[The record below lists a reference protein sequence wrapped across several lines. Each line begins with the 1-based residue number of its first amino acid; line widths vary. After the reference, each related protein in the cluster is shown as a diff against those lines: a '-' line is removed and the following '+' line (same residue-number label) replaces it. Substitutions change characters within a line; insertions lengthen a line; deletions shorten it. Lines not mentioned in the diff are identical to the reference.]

1 MKMFINAVLAIFW
14 KDLLAERRTREIL
27 GTMLVFALTVILVFV
42 FAFDLSIEM
51 RSKAAPGV
59 IWVTLCFAGTISLNR
74 SMSLEKDREGFD
86 GLLLAPVDRTAI
98 FFGKALVN
106 WVFLLIT
113 AIIIVP
119 VYTLFNNVNLF
130 VPGFFG
136 VILLGTLGYILTGTL
151 LATLSLQL
159 RARDML
165 LPVLLF
171 PVLIPLLL
179 SVVRASTIL
188 LNGGIQ
194 GELST
199 WLALMAGYD
208 LLFMAVGL
216 LVFDKIIEE

>member
-1 MKMFINAVLAIFW
+1 MRSFINAVNAIFW
-14 KDLLAERRTREIL
+14 KDLLAERRTREIM

-42 FAFDLSIEM
+42 FAFALSVDM

-98 FFGKALVN
+98 YFGKALVN
-106 WVFLLIT
+106 WVYMLVT
-113 AIIIVP
+113 ALIIVP
-119 VYTLFNNVNLF
+119 VYSLFNNVNLF
-130 VPGFFG
+130 SAGFGG

-151 LATLSLQL
+151 LSALSLQL

-171 PVLIPLLL
+171 PVLFPLLL
-179 SVVRASTIL
+179 AVVRTSTIL
-188 LNGGIQ
+188 LQGGIQ

-199 WLALMAGYD
+199 WLLLLAGYD
-208 LLFMAVGL
+208 LLFAAVGL

>member
-1 MKMFINAVLAIFW
+1 MKKFFNAVLAIFW

-42 FAFDLSIEM
+42 FAFDLSVDM

-86 GLLLAPVDRTAI
+86 GLLLAPIDRTAI

-106 WVFLLIT
+106 WVYMLIT

-119 VYTLFNNVNLF
+119 VYALFNNVNLF
-130 VPGFFG
+130 SPEFIG
-136 VILLGTLGYILTGTL
+136 VIVLGTLGYILTGTL
-151 LATLSLQL
+151 LSSLSLQL

-179 SVVRASTIL
+179 SAVRASTIL
-188 LNGGIQ
+188 LQGGIE

-199 WLALMAGYD
+199 WIMLLAGYD
-208 LLFMAVGL
+208 LLFTAVGL

>member
-1 MKMFINAVLAIFW
+1 MKHFTSAVLAIFW

-42 FAFDLSIEM
+42 FAFDLSVEM
-51 RSKAAPGV
+51 RRKAAAGV
-59 IWVTLCFAGTISLNR
+59 IWVTLCFTGTISLNR

-98 FFGKALVN
+98 YFGKALVN
-106 WVFLLIT
+106 WVYLVIT
-113 AIIIVP
+113 AVIIVP
-119 VYTLFNNVNLF
+119 VYSLFNNTSLF
-130 VPGFFG
+130 SWGMAG

-151 LATLSLQL
+151 LSSLAIQL

-179 SVVRASTIL
+179 AAVRASTIL
-188 LNGGIQ
+188 LQGGDP
-194 GELST
+194 GELGT
-199 WLALMAGYD
+199 WFLMLAGYD
-208 LLFMAVGL
+208 LLFAAIGV

>member
-119 VYTLFNNVNLF
+119 VYALFNNVNLF

-179 SVVRASTIL
+179 SVVRASTIF

>member
-1 MKMFINAVLAIFW
+1 MKQFLNAVLAIFW

-42 FAFDLSIEM
+42 FAFDLSVDM

-86 GLLLAPVDRTAI
+86 GLLLAPIDRTAI

-106 WVFLLIT
+106 WVYMLIT
-113 AIIIVP
+113 AVIIVP
-119 VYTLFNNVNLF
+119 VYALFNNVNLF
-130 VPGFFG
+130 SPGFFG

-151 LATLSLQL
+151 LSSLSLQL

-179 SVVRASTIL
+179 SAVRASTIL
-188 LNGGIQ
+188 LQGGIE

-199 WLALMAGYD
+199 WFTLLAGYD
-208 LLFMAVGL
+208 LLFAAVGL

>member
-1 MKMFINAVLAIFW
+1 MRQFLNAVLAIFW

-42 FAFDLSIEM
+42 FAFDLSVEM

-86 GLLLAPVDRTAI
+86 GLLLAPIDRTAI

-106 WVFLLIT
+106 WVYLLIT
-113 AIIIVP
+113 AAIIVP
-119 VYTLFNNVNLF
+119 VYALFNNVNLF
-130 VPGFFG
+130 FPGFFG

-151 LATLSLQL
+151 LSSLSLQL

-179 SVVRASTIL
+179 SAVRASTIL
-188 LNGGIQ
+188 LQGGIK

-199 WLALMAGYD
+199 WFMLLAGYD
-208 LLFMAVGL
+208 LLFAAIGL
-216 LVFDKIIEE
+216 LIFDKIIEE

>member
-1 MKMFINAVLAIFW
+1 MKPFLNAVAAIFW

-27 GTMLVFALTVILVFV
+27 GTMLVFALTVILIFV
-42 FAFDLSIEM
+42 FAFDLSVDM

-86 GLLLAPVDRTAI
+86 GLLLAPVDRIAI
-98 FFGKALVN
+98 YIGKALVN
-106 WVFLLIT
+106 WVFMLIT
-113 AIIIVP
+113 AVIIVP
-119 VYTLFNNVNLF
+119 VYAVFNNLNLYLAGF
-130 VPGFFG
+130 VW

-151 LATLSLQL
+151 LSTLALQL

-179 SVVRASTIL
+179 AVVRASTIL
-188 LNGGIQ
+188 LQGGAQ

-199 WLALMAGYD
+199 WLMILVGYD
-208 LLFMAVGL
+208 LLFMAVGIM
-216 LVFDKIIEE
+216 VFDKIIEE

>member
-1 MKMFINAVLAIFW
+1 MKTYLNTVLAIFW

-27 GTMLVFALTVILVFV
+27 GTMLVFALTVILIFV
-42 FAFDLSIEM
+42 FAFDLSIDM
-51 RSKAAPGV
+51 RTKAAPGV

-98 FFGKALVN
+98 YFGKALVN

-113 AIIIVP
+113 AIIVVP
-119 VYTLFNNVNLF
+119 IYALFNNINLF
-130 VPGFFG
+130 SAGFAG
-136 VILLGTLGYILTGTL
+136 VILMGTLGYILTGTL
-151 LATLSLQL
+151 LSALSLQL
-159 RARDML
+159 RTRDML

-171 PVLIPLLL
+171 PVIIPLLL
-179 SVVRASTIL
+179 AVVRASTIL
-188 LNGGIQ
+188 LQGGMQ

-199 WLALMAGYD
+199 WLLILVGYD
-208 LLFMAVGL
+208 MLFAAVGL

>member
-1 MKMFINAVLAIFW
+1 MKAFLDVVFSIFW

-27 GTMLVFALTVILVFV
+27 GTMLVFALTIILIFV

-74 SMSLEKDREGFD
+74 TMSLEKDREGFD
-86 GLLLAPVDRTAI
+86 ALLLAPVDRTAI

-106 WVFLLIT
+106 WIYLLVT
-113 AIIIVP
+113 AAILLP
-119 VYTLFNNVNLF
+119 VYALFTNVNLF
-130 VPGFFG
+130 NGG
-136 VILLGTLGYILTGTL
+136 VAGVVLLGTLGYILTGTL
-151 LATLSLQL
+151 LSTLSLQL
-159 RARDML
+159 RTRDML

-179 SVVRASTIL
+179 AVVRASTIL
-188 LNGGIQ
+188 LQGGIE

-199 WLALMAGYD
+199 WLLLLAGYD
-208 LLFMAVGL
+208 LIFMALGIII
-216 LVFDKIIEE
+216 FDKIIEE

>member
-1 MKMFINAVLAIFW
+1 MKAFFNVVFSIFW

-27 GTMLVFALTVILVFV
+27 GTMLVFALTVILIFV

-74 SMSLEKDREGFD
+74 TMSLEKDREGFD
-86 GLLLAPVDRTAI
+86 ALLLAPVDRTAI
-98 FFGKALVN
+98 FVGKALVN
-106 WVFLLIT
+106 WIYLLIT
-113 AIIIVP
+113 AAILLP
-119 VYTLFNNVNLF
+119 VYALFNNVNLF
-130 VPGFFG
+130 NWGVAG

-151 LATLSLQL
+151 LSTLSLQL
-159 RARDML
+159 RTRDML

-179 SVVRASTIL
+179 AVVRASTIL
-188 LNGGIQ
+188 LQGGIQ

-199 WLALMAGYD
+199 WLLLLAGYD
-208 LLFMAVGL
+208 LIFMALGVM
-216 LVFDKIIEE
+216 VFDKIIEE

>member
-1 MKMFINAVLAIFW
+1 MKTYLNTVLAIFW

-27 GTMLVFALTVILVFV
+27 GTMLVFALTVILIFV
-42 FAFDLSIEM
+42 FAFDLSIDM
-51 RSKAAPGV
+51 RTKAAPGV

-98 FFGKALVN
+98 YFGKALVN

-113 AIIIVP
+113 AIIVVP
-119 VYTLFNNVNLF
+119 IYALFNNINLF
-130 VPGFFG
+130 SAGFAG

-151 LATLSLQL
+151 LSALSLQL
-159 RARDML
+159 RTRDML

-171 PVLIPLLL
+171 PVIIPLLL
-179 SVVRASTIL
+179 AVVRASTIL
-188 LNGGIQ
+188 LQGGMQ

-199 WLALMAGYD
+199 WLLILVGYD
-208 LLFMAVGL
+208 LLFAAVGL

>member
-1 MKMFINAVLAIFW
+1 MKKFFNAVLAIFW

-42 FAFDLSIEM
+42 FAFDLSVDM

-86 GLLLAPVDRTAI
+86 GLLLAPIDRTAI

-106 WVFLLIT
+106 WVYLLIT
-113 AIIIVP
+113 AAIIVP
-119 VYTLFNNVNLF
+119 VYALFNNVNLF
-130 VPGFFG
+130 FPGFFG

-151 LATLSLQL
+151 LSSLSLQL

-179 SVVRASTIL
+179 SAVRASTIL
-188 LNGGIQ
+188 LQGGIE

-199 WLALMAGYD
+199 WFMLLAGYD
-208 LLFMAVGL
+208 LLFAAIGL
-216 LVFDKIIEE
+216 LIFDKIIEE

>member
-1 MKMFINAVLAIFW
+1 MRQFLNAVLAIFW

-42 FAFDLSIEM
+42 FAFDLSVEM

-86 GLLLAPVDRTAI
+86 GLLLAPIDRTAI

-106 WVFLLIT
+106 WVYLLIT
-113 AIIIVP
+113 AAIIVP
-119 VYTLFNNVNLF
+119 VYALFNNVNLF
-130 VPGFFG
+130 FPGFFG

-151 LATLSLQL
+151 LSSLSLQL

-179 SVVRASTIL
+179 SAVRASTIL
-188 LNGGIQ
+188 LQGGIE

-199 WLALMAGYD
+199 WFMLLAGYD
-208 LLFMAVGL
+208 LLFAAIGL

>member
-1 MKMFINAVLAIFW
+1 MKAYLNTVLAIFW

-27 GTMLVFALTVILVFV
+27 GTMLVFALTVILIFV
-42 FAFDLSIEM
+42 FAFDLSVDM
-51 RSKAAPGV
+51 RTKAAPGV

-98 FFGKALVN
+98 YFGKALVN

-113 AIIIVP
+113 AIIVVP
-119 VYTLFNNVNLF
+119 IYALFNNINLF
-130 VPGFFG
+130 STGFAG

-151 LATLSLQL
+151 LSALSLQL
-159 RARDML
+159 RTRDML

-171 PVLIPLLL
+171 PVIIPLLL
-179 SVVRASTIL
+179 AVVRASTIL
-188 LNGGIQ
+188 LQGGMQ

-199 WLALMAGYD
+199 WLLILVGYD
-208 LLFMAVGL
+208 LLFAAVGL

>member
-1 MKMFINAVLAIFW
+1 MKAFLNVVFSIFW

-27 GTMLVFALTVILVFV
+27 GTMLVFALTVILIFV

-74 SMSLEKDREGFD
+74 TMSLEKDREGFD
-86 GLLLAPVDRTAI
+86 ALLLAPVDRTAI
-98 FFGKALVN
+98 FVGKALVN
-106 WVFLLIT
+106 WIYLLIT
-113 AIIIVP
+113 AAILLP
-119 VYTLFNNVNLF
+119 VYGLFNNVNLF
-130 VPGFFG
+130 NGGVAG

-151 LATLSLQL
+151 LSTLSLQL
-159 RARDML
+159 RTRDML

-179 SVVRASTIL
+179 AVVRASTIL
-188 LNGGIQ
+188 LQGGIQ

-199 WLALMAGYD
+199 WLLLLAGYD
-208 LLFMAVGL
+208 LIFMALGVM
-216 LVFDKIIEE
+216 VFDKIIEE

>member
-1 MKMFINAVLAIFW
+1 MKAFLNVVFSIFW

-27 GTMLVFALTVILVFV
+27 GTMLVFALTVILIFV

-74 SMSLEKDREGFD
+74 TMSLEKDREGFD
-86 GLLLAPVDRTAI
+86 ALLLAPVDRTAI
-98 FFGKALVN
+98 FVGKALVN
-106 WVFLLIT
+106 WIYLLIT
-113 AIIIVP
+113 AAILLP
-119 VYTLFNNVNLF
+119 VYALFNNVNLF
-130 VPGFFG
+130 NGGVAG

-151 LATLSLQL
+151 LSTLSLQL
-159 RARDML
+159 RTRDML

-179 SVVRASTIL
+179 AVVRASTIL
-188 LNGGIQ
+188 LQGGIQ

-199 WLALMAGYD
+199 WLLLLAGYD
-208 LLFMAVGL
+208 LIFMALGVM
-216 LVFDKIIEE
+216 VFDKIIEE

>member
-1 MKMFINAVLAIFW
+1 MRQFLNAVLAIFW

-42 FAFDLSIEM
+42 FAFDLSVEM

-86 GLLLAPVDRTAI
+86 GLLLAPIDRTAI

-106 WVFLLIT
+106 WVYLLIT
-113 AIIIVP
+113 AAIIVP
-119 VYTLFNNVNLF
+119 VYALFNNVNLF
-130 VPGFFG
+130 FPGFFG

-151 LATLSLQL
+151 LSSLSLQL

-179 SVVRASTIL
+179 SAVRASTIL
-188 LNGGIQ
+188 LQGGIE

-199 WLALMAGYD
+199 WFMLLAGYD
-208 LLFMAVGL
+208 LLFAAIGL
-216 LVFDKIIEE
+216 LIFDKIIEE